1 VNEVCLVASFDDLR
15 SRHVRLLEEAARLGP
30 VHVLLLSD
38 RLVHEVAGGPPKFPQ
53 EERRNFVQSVRFVT
67 RLSLLEQW
75 DDPGVLP
82 ALAGSQAKTWV
93 VDSRDDRPARRAFCA
108 THGLTHVMLPDDRLT
123 GFPTAAQPAVADAGS
138 GRRKKVLVT
147 GCYDWLHSGHVRFF
161 EEVAEFGDVF
171 VVLGHDANI
180 QLLKGPGHPLFG
192 QEERRYMVGA
202 IRYVHEAL
210 IATGHGWLDA
220 EPEICE
226 IQPDIY
232 AVNEDGDRPEK
243 RDYCLAHGIDYR
255 VLVRLPKAGLRQ
267 RQSTTLRGF

>member
-1 VNEVCLVASFDDLR
+1 MNEVCIVASFDNLQ
-15 SRHVRLLEEAARLGP
+15 SRHVRLLEEAAQLGP

-38 RLVHEVAGGPPKFPQ
+38 QLTHAFSGTFPRFPQ
-53 EERRNFVQSVRFVT
+53 EERQYFVQAIRFVT

-75 DDPGVLP
+75 DDRDALP
-82 ALAGSQAKTWV
+82 ALAGSGTKTWV
-93 VDSRDDRPARRAFCA
+93 VDANDDRPPRRAYCQA
-108 THGLTHVMLPDDRLT
+108 RGLTYVSLSDDRLS
-123 GFPTAAQPAVADAGS
+123 GFPTVARSLATSSAAGP
-138 GRRKKVLVT
+138 RKKVLVT

-161 EEVAEFGDVF
+161 EEVAEFGDLY

-180 QLLKGPGHPLFG
+180 ATLKGPGHPLFE

-202 IRYVHEAL
+202 VRYVHEAL

-220 EPEICE
+220 EPEIGK

-243 RDYCLAHGIDYR
+243 REFCRAQGIDYR
-255 VLVRLPKAGLRQ
+255 VLTRLPKAGLLQ
-267 RQSTTLRGF
+267 RQSTALRGF